1 MPIYLIERNF
11 AEQLE
16 VTPEGAAA
24 INLINDEQSVRWLI
38 SFLSVDKKKT
48 FCLYEASSAE
58 AIVEA
63 ARRAGIPADTI
74 IEVGEEIVPS
84 GETNP
89 LKYRTLRPGIVQRL
103 KSAITS
109 DFRHQGV
116 FTLCGE
122 GGCLLN
128 STEDNLVV

>member
-16 VTPEGAAA
+16 LTPEGAAA
-24 INLINDEQSVRWLI
+24 INLINDEESVRWLI

-58 AIVEA
+58 AIREA
-63 ARRAGIPADTI
+63 ARRAGIPADMI

-84 GETNP
+84 GNINP
-89 LKYRTLRPGIVQRL
+89 LNTQRY
-103 KSAITS
+103 
-109 DFRHQGV
+109 
-116 FTLCGE
+116 
-122 GGCLLN
+122 
-128 STEDNLVV
+128 TEAKD

>member
-24 INLINDEQSVRWLI
+24 INLINDEESVRWLI

-48 FCLYEASSAE
+48 FCLYEASSAD
-58 AIVEA
+58 AIIEA

-74 IEVGEEIVPS
+74 IELGGEIVPS

-89 LKYRTLRPGIVQRL
+89 FNAERY
-103 KSAITS
+103 A
-109 DFRHQGV
+109 
-116 FTLCGE
+116 
-122 GGCLLN
+122 
-128 STEDNLVV
+128 DNQSIY

>member
-24 INLINDEQSVRWLI
+24 INLINDEESVRWLI

-48 FCLYEASSAE
+48 FCLYEASSSE
-58 AIVEA
+58 AIIDA

-89 LKYRTLRPGIVQRL
+89 LDIERY
-103 KSAITS
+103 A
-109 DFRHQGV
+109 
-116 FTLCGE
+116 E
-122 GGCLLN
+122 N
-128 STEDNLVV
+128 